1 MNPPED
7 KHRKDVLFYVL
18 NSTDP
23 QSREQFLSKLLK
35 KIWSEKR
42 YCDVRFER
50 EQEAQRYDLTLWNIQ
65 PQSFIPHGVFKE
77 EPAPIQLYG
86 EEILT
91 PCHDVLINIHP
102 EFPSQFTSY
111 QRTIEL
117 LDQSDYLIQMGRER
131 WKLYQAQGIKPTVHK
146 IGF

>member
-1 MNPPED
+1 MTHSAPTTQ
-7 KHRKDVLFYVL
+7 DVLFYIL

-23 QSREQFLSKLLK
+23 QKREQFLSKLLK
-35 KIWSEKR
+35 KIWNEQR
-42 YCDVRFER
+42 QCDVRFET

-65 PQSFIPHGVFKE
+65 PHSFIPHSLLKQ

-86 EEILT
+86 PTILT
-91 PCHDVLINIHP
+91 PCHDVLINLHP
-102 EFPSQFTSY
+102 EFPLQFNHY

-117 LDQSDYLIQMGRER
+117 LDQSSYLVQMGRER
-131 WKLYQAQGIKPTVHK
+131 WKQYRAHGLHPTVHK